1 MTENIDPNDIE
12 DCQKQVADLEAEVR
26 ELRAALAMYSK
37 IDGDD
42 GLASANRLLAAC
54 ERGDGIDQHAAPDI
68 MAARAEIVAQRAAL
82 ERARAALERERME
95 LVSASVSVSRARELT
110 LAQEIRA
117 NNLSAALE
125 RARAL
130 LTDSHAYL
138 TGKQSVSNPVRL
150 VADITNF
157 LQAAA
162 LGSGGA
168 A

>member
-12 DCQKQVADLEAEVR
+12 DCQKQVFDLEAEVS
-26 ELRAALAMYSK
+26 EL
-37 IDGDD
+37 
-42 GLASANRLLAAC
+42 
-54 ERGDGIDQHAAPDI
+54 
-68 MAARAEIVAQRAAL
+68 RAAL

-130 LTDSHAYL
+130 VASN
-138 TGKQSVSNPVRL
+138 SVPHSQWCLIKHGGPCDCYKAHL
-150 VADITNF
+150 
-157 LQAAA
+157 AAA